1 MTVIQITIVMVL
13 NQKARIKVKNYIAD
27 QSALQARMVETLTN
41 IQQIRCM
48 RIENMLS
55 DSLKQDYKH
64 LIKRLRERVQISDIM
79 EFSVVGAFSIASS
92 FDTFKRYRR
101 ILGL

>member
-1 MTVIQITIVMVL
+1 MMITQSIPLFAVIIVMTVIQITIVMIL

-79 EFSVVGAFSIASS
+79 ESVVGAFQ
-92 FDTFKRYRR
+92 
-101 ILGL
+101 